1 MFSRVSCL
9 ALPMSF
15 WYLQRKISHSM
26 CYQVLD
32 YFHFMLYRNFTVY
45 VEKVFISSKILFF
58 FVFLIELS
66 DSPLNVSPEK
76 LYHTIW
82 FIISKIDI
90 FCWEW
95 ENNRYGTLNAVLTIF
110 AKNFHRRCSTG
121 FYIRLLRFWYLNIS
135 LIKWLETKCRC
146 ITGKVIHILMKSCS

>member
-1 MFSRVSCL
+1 MVCVCSLGCCL

-95 ENNRYGTLNAVLTIF
+95 ENNRYGTLNAVITHYSSQQKFML
-110 AKNFHRRCSTG
+110 AFHALA
-121 FYIRLLRFWYLNIS
+121 FIVKLIRVLGALP
-135 LIKWLETKCRC
+135 
-146 ITGKVIHILMKSCS
+146 